1 MKNSCAI
8 ALATFLLSTVFMQPA
23 EAQVFK
29 WTREEMIRY
38 TPKNPFDRFPDGR
51 PKVPDAILEKVK
63 GLSAEEVFGIERRG
77 FPYQFSDHWQ
87 IVHPDKKL
95 VGRAVTLQLLPIR
108 RDVADVDHTGLPST
122 IGYGE
127 HLTHQSA
134 LDLLQPGDVIVVDA
148 HTIDGGIIGDNLA
161 YYIWKRT
168 GAGFVI
174 DGQIRDLD
182 GIREFPVAGYYR
194 EAVPSFL
201 TNCMVGGINVPIQ
214 IGKVTV
220 MPGDVVF
227 GDTEGVYFIP
237 PSIVKQVVDAAD
249 TVHIHD
255 EWTKKKFDENKYKST
270 DIYPAPH
277 AADLKKEYQ
286 EYLKQKLAQQGK

>member
-1 MKNSCAI
+1 MKLTQIFAPGAI
-8 ALATFLLSTVFMQPA
+8 ILALALARPA
-23 EAQVFK
+23 GAQVFR
-29 WTREEMIRY
+29 WTHDEMVRY

-63 GLSAEEVFGIERRG
+63 GLSAEEVFGIEHRG
-77 FPYQFSDHWQ
+77 FPSQYTDHWK

-95 VGRAVTLQLLPIR
+95 VGRAVTLQLVPIR
-108 RDVADVDHTGLPST
+108 QDAAEVDHTGPASPQG
-122 IGYGE
+122 ISK
-127 HLTHQSA
+127 HITHQSA
-134 LDLLQPGDVIVVDA
+134 LDILQPGDVIVVDA
-148 HTIDGGIIGDNLA
+148 HAIDGGIIGDNLA
-161 YYIWKRT
+161 YYIWKKT

-182 GIREFPVAGYYR
+182 GIREIDIAGYYR

-201 TNCMVGGINVPIQ
+201 TNYMVAGINVPVV

-237 PSIVKQVVDAAD
+237 PQIVKEVVDNAD
-249 TVHIHD
+249 TIHIHD
-255 EWTKKKFDENKYKST
+255 EWTKKKFDTNKYKST
-270 DIYPAPH
+270 DIYPSPH
-277 AADLKKEYQ
+277 DPEMRKEYQ
-286 EYLKQKLAQQGK
+286 EYLKSKSVK